1 MPNTLHAPT
10 LLVQD
15 VMTSMV
21 HKVTPDMKVYQV
33 IELLTRY
40 SISGAPV
47 VDQNDTVISAL
58 SEGDLLRL
66 AASDGLDKTIAHCLP
81 HLPPTD
87 KLITLEKH
95 QSFAEAYKL
104 FLKHSLHRIVVVD
117 GNGRINGIVTRADI
131 LRLFVEARHG
141 KKLPDR
147 KRGQ

>member
-1 MPNTLHAPT
+1 MSDAK
-10 LLVQD
+10 LVQD
-15 VMTSMV
+15 LMTSVV

-40 SISGAPV
+40 MISGAPV
-47 VDQNDTVISAL
+47 VDQNDKLISAL

-66 AASDGLDKTIAHCLP
+66 AASEGLEATIAHCLG
-81 HLPPTD
+81 HLPPTQ

-95 QSFAEAYKL
+95 QTFADAYKL
-104 FLKHSLHRIVVVD
+104 FLKHSLHRIIVAD
-117 GNGRINGIVTRADI
+117 GNGRLNGIVTRADI

-147 KRGQ
+147 KV